1 MSANGQVQV
10 DSKAGSLYV
19 RLNQSAVHQTRTF
32 GDFRM
37 VDYDADG
44 RIVGVE
50 FLQIDGGID
59 LDGLPEHQ
67 RLQTALVAHGLAEQ
81 LSVIDPTD

>member
-1 MSANGQVQV
+1 MSPNSQVQV
-10 DSKAGSLYV
+10 DSQAGSLYV
-19 RLNQSAVHQTRTF
+19 RLNQSAVHQTRAF
-32 GDFRM
+32 GDFRI

-50 FLQIDGGID
+50 FLQINGGID
-59 LDGLPEHQ
+59 LHGLPEHQ
-67 RLQTALVAHGLAEQ
+67 RLQRALLAHGLEEQ